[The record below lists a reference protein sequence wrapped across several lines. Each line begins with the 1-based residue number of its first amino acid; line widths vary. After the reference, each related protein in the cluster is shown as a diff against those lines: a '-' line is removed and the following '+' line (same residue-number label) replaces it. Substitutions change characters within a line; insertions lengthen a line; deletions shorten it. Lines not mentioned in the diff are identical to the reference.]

1 MWCGESSLQELFP
14 RLYGLSN
21 KKSAKGV
28 ELVGIDNF
36 WNLTFIRNLFVW
48 EENLVW
54 ELKQELGRFQL
65 IQGNRDVLRWK
76 SESSGISMLAL
87 LTRNGKLCS

>member
-21 KKSAKGV
+21 KKSAKVGD
-28 ELVGIDNF
+28 LVGIDNF
-36 WNLTFIRNLFVW
+36 GNLTFIRNLFVW
-48 EENLVW
+48 EKNLVW

-87 LTRNGKLCS
+87 LTRNGKRCS